1 MAAAPAGAA
10 TKPGN
15 KTRASTMPAKTPLR
29 RISRASLGALSASR
43 NREEES
49 SPLEHLN
56 GPFAELAEAMEDLA
70 VNFEAL
76 DAINDDLNSFNHGFG
91 AFLYGLRMNAY
102 ASEFP
107 QVRSFH
113 RSFRKS
119 KLILRRDHRHQT
131 WSTSSMQTRELS
143 EKQSRGS

>member
-1 MAAAPAGAA
+1 MAAAAAASGSGA
-10 TKPGN
+10 TKLAN
-15 KTRASTMPAKTPLR
+15 KARPSTMPAKTPLR

-76 DAINDDLNSFNHGFG
+76 DAINEDLNSFNHGFG

-107 QVRSFH
+107 QVR
-113 RSFRKS
+113 
-119 KLILRRDHRHQT
+119 
-131 WSTSSMQTRELS
+131 
-143 EKQSRGS
+143 QSQPGVHSAS